1 MVLYKGWPKLR
12 KIKRSVTDDGCSE
25 VKWCIEPDTGGE

>member
-12 KIKRSVTDDGCSE
+12 KIKRPVTDGG
-25 VKWCIEPDTGGE
+25 VKGYIKPDTGGE